1 MTPHDVKLP
10 DCQKDL
16 MIFYII
22 INRRLN
28 NVWLEYTKF
37 AEASTFV
44 PKTILI
50 FPIIFSE
57 LDFYEVLLERIKQR
71 LPEEI
76 IKDIHNEFFFSDW
89 WSRYVWRL
97 KRRPN
102 PLCDISRWAHWLW
115 KWHQENLCGVFHEAC
130 RDLSVL
136 WQRSGNSQCRK
147 FIKFYATYINYN
159 KFVKTCQAFYVTF
172 LKIFPCKK
180 CANFY
185 LHNSFIKSS
194 F

>member
-16 MIFYII
+16 MMFYII

-28 NVWLEYTKF
+28 NVWLEYTTF

-44 PKTILI
+44 PKTTLI

-57 LDFYEVLLERIKQR
+57 LDYYEVLLERIKQR

-89 WSRYVWRL
+89 
-97 KRRPN
+97 
-102 PLCDISRWAHWLW
+102 
-115 KWHQENLCGVFHEAC
+115 
-130 RDLSVL
+130 
-136 WQRSGNSQCRK
+136 
-147 FIKFYATYINYN
+147 
-159 KFVKTCQAFYVTF
+159 
-172 LKIFPCKK
+172 
-180 CANFY
+180 
-185 LHNSFIKSS
+185 
-194 F
+194 